1 MRLARASQ
9 LFRTAVPAIALSLLA
24 GCVDEP
30 TSPATSAPGMPNAAI
45 IAPPGFIRI
54 GVVQESEELSIG
66 GTGAYQIRDDVTG
79 AVLLNGSASEAVV
92 TIASVAVRRDFWRLQ
107 VSCSGKIFADDWVIR
122 AAAAGYEPYTEFVPA
137 ANCYRLRVGRFP
149 TRQAALDAQPLL
161 RTQGLLGATTTGQA
175 FAVTIF
181 EGVTMFRAVLG
192 STTVDTPN
200 PLRVVPLDGNVTIEG
215 ARYRGVGEVRL
226 NSKGTLAGINELP
239 IEEYL
244 LGVVPRELGPIQY
257 PYLEALKAQAVAART
272 YSIVNLGKRRND
284 GYDLLPTVSDQVY
297 GGMVAEHPLSS
308 QAVTETAGIVA
319 AYNGK
324 LISTL
329 YSSTSGGWTAN
340 SEDVFT
346 SAEPYLRGVPDH
358 ERGNSIDARFAQE
371 NQPSLANFRNHAN
384 ARSLRNAAEGDFE
397 SDFASRHRWYVDWTP
412 AEIRQSLSSY
422 FGKDVGQVLEINV
435 VERSSSGRAL
445 RTEFVTATGTYV
457 ETKDRLRTA
466 LRFVTSTG
474 GTSSLY
480 STLVYIEPVIDSKT
494 KELVG
499 FEAWGGGFGH
509 GVGMSQTGA
518 VGMAAKG
525 HTYDEILKHYY
536 RGITLETR

>member
-9 LFRTAVPAIALSLLA
+9 LSRIAAPAMALSLFA

-30 TSPATSAPGMPNAAI
+30 TSPSGSERGQPNAAI
-45 IAPPGFIRI
+45 VAPPGYIRI

-66 GTGAYQIRDDVTG
+66 GNGAFEVRDDATG
-79 AVLLNGSASEAVV
+79 AVLLRGSDDEAVV

-107 VSCSGKIFADDWVIR
+107 VSCSGKVFADDWVIR

-137 ANCYRLRVGRFP
+137 ANCYRLRVGRFA
-149 TRQAALDAQPLL
+149 TREAALAAQPLL
-161 RTQGLLGATTTGQA
+161 RTQLLLGSNNGLP

-181 EGVTMFRAVLG
+181 EGVTMYRATLG
-192 STTVDTPN
+192 GTSVDSPN

-215 ARYRGVGEVRL
+215 HPYRGVGEVHL
-226 NSKGTLAGINELP
+226 NSQGTLAGINELP

-244 LGVVPRELGPIQY
+244 LGVVPKELGPIQY

-272 YSIVNLGKRRND
+272 YAIRNLGKRSNNK
-284 GYDLLPTVSDQVY
+284 YDLVPTTSDQVY
-297 GGMVAEHPLSS
+297 GGLEAEHPRSS
-308 QAVTETAGIVA
+308 QAVNETAGIVA
-319 AYNGK
+319 AYNGV
-324 LISTL
+324 LISAL

-340 SEDVFT
+340 SEDVF
-346 SAEPYLRGVPDH
+346 SGVEPYLRGVPDH
-358 ERGNSIDARFAQE
+358 ERGNSLDARLSLE
-371 NQPSLANFRNHAN
+371 DQPSLASFRNNAN
-384 ARSLRNAAEGDFE
+384 AKSLRNAAEGDFE
-397 SDFASRHRWYVDWTP
+397 SDFASRHRWYVDWTA
-412 AEIRQSLSSY
+412 AEMKQALSAH
-422 FGKDVGQVLEINV
+422 FQKDVGEVLAINV

-445 RTEFVTATGTYV
+445 RTEFVTSTGTYV
-457 ETKDRLRTA
+457 ETKDRLRSA
-466 LRFVTSTG
+466 LRYPTSTG
-474 GTSSLY
+474 GMSSLF
-480 STLVYIEPVIDSKT
+480 STLVYIEPVIDNKT
-494 KELVG
+494 KAITG

-525 HTYDEILKHYY
+525 YTYDRILKHYY